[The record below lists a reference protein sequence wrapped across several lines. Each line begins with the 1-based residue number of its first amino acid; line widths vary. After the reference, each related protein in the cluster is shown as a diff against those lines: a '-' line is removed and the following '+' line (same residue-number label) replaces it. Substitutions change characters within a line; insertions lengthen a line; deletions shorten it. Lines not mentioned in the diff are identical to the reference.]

1 MGLGALLK
9 GGEPAQCS
17 PGWGEPAQ
25 CSPGWTSRGT
35 WNHLVKIDSHLQSPV
50 PLTREITRLN
60 HLICLPGTHRLC
72 RQSGGVNCVY
82 VSCAL
87 ALPTGKQPSTS

>member
-1 MGLGALLK
+1 MGLGVLLK
-9 GGEPAQCS
+9 GGELAHCS

-35 WNHLVKIDSHLQSPV
+35 WNHLVEIDSRFQFPV
-50 PLTREITRLN
+50 PLAREVTRLN
-60 HLICLPGTHRLC
+60 HLICLPGTTDC